1 MKMRKHRKLILSKVR
16 RGNAFNWWFEKFIP
30 RVIEAYKPLNK
41 AFEEAYAKS
50 RNEQQAQR

>member
-1 MKMRKHRKLILSKVR
+1 VKMRKHRRLVLSKVR